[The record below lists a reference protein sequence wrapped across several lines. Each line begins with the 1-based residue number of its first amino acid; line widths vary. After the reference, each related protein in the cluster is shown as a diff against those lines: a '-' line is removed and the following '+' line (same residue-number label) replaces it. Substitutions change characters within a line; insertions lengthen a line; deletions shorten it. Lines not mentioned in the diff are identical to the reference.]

1 MRKSDNR
8 EVVAD
13 CVKISRKKGES
24 LHVAGASV
32 FSRLRVRLRNDRRRS
47 NQDFQST
54 KARFQM
60 AVEALGHTIV
70 AIRQYV
76 CDSDASTPDE
86 EDLFWGALH
95 KCVKYIFVKHRR
107 EVEVILKQ
115 LRRFSLN

>member
-1 MRKSDNR
+1 MRKADNR

-13 CVKISRKKGES
+13 CVRISRKKGES
-24 LHVAGASV
+24 LHIAGASM
-32 FSRLRVRLRNDRRRS
+32 FNRIRVRLRNDRKRK

-54 KARFQM
+54 KARFQI
-60 AVEALGHTIV
+60 AIEALGHAIV

-76 CDSDASTPDE
+76 CDADVSTPNE

-107 EVEVILKQ
+107 EVDAILKQ
-115 LRRFSLN
+115 LRRFSVN

>member
-1 MRKSDNR
+1 MRKADNR

-13 CVKISRKKGES
+13 CVRISRKKGES
-24 LHVAGASV
+24 LHAAGASM
-32 FSRLRVRLRNDRRRS
+32 FNRLRVRLRSARKRK

-60 AVEALGHTIV
+60 AVEALGHAIV

-76 CDSDASTPDE
+76 CDADASTPDE

-107 EVEVILKQ
+107 EVESILRQ
-115 LRRFSLN
+115 LRRFSMN